1 MSELFNLNL
10 GTMDL
15 LVPYIK
21 ILGGVAIGKFLISLL
36 DNWVASR
43 TFRARGFRIHETV
56 KVDEELATITQI
68 GVWATHFRTYDVHD
82 ARDEYLAVPNRRLEF
97 LKIKRLVRK
106 YEEDEKE

>member
-1 MSELFNLNL
+1 MSELLHPNL

-21 ILGGVAIGKFLISLL
+21 ILGGIALGKFLISLL
-36 DNWVASR
+36 DNWVAAR
-43 TFRARGFRIHETV
+43 TFRARGFQIHQTV

-68 GVWATHFRTYDVHD
+68 GVWATHFRTYHVYDH
-82 ARDEYLAVPNRRLEF
+82 RDEYLAVPNRRLEF

-106 YEEDEKE
+106 YEGDGKD